1 MTRSKAD
8 ANQPQIVAAFRRMGA
23 TVQHLHAVGQ
33 GCPDLLVGYRG
44 RNLLVEV
51 KDGNKPP
58 SKRALTNPQVEWHQ
72 GWRGS
77 VVVVESIEGVEA
89 LLRGVEARQS
99 LGVIGQAAL
108 ISPAGRVE

>member
-1 MTRSKAD
+1 MTRAKAD
-8 ANQPQIVAAFRRMGA
+8 DNQPQIVAAFRQMGA

-58 SKRALTNPQVEWHQ
+58 SKRTLTEAQVAWHRD
-72 GWRGS
+72 WRGS
-77 VVVVESIEGVEA
+77 VVVVEGIDGVEA

-99 LGVIGQAAL
+99 LGVIG
-108 ISPAGRVE
+108 